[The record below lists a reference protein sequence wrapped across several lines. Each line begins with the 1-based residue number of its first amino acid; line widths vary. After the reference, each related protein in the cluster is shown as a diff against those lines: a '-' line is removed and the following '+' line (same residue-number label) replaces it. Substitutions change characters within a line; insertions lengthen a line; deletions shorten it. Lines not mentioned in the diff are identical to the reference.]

1 MWNLGIME
9 LHYIINLKVFYNGNN
24 IMNEIM
30 ISITF
35 KDNKTPISFDL
46 TKNTVFYGNNGRGKT
61 RVLKTIEL
69 LYGLAKTLDYDSLI
83 SQLNNLNLSNL
94 KINNNEHSTL
104 FSKYNDS
111 ISNDKERLN
120 AFLNKHKD
128 IFLMISRHL
137 SLTLN
142 SNIAH
147 PFMYNERLIKMLLNK
162 LNHISLSVSSINE
175 LQDLIVSIE
184 RIIIEEI
191 KFDERFKDRFSHEIE
206 ARSYPIKLLDMTR
219 YLKQQINR
227 MRFIITKK
235 DSDVREEL
243 EKEKEKVL
251 SSLGRKG
258 ARYLTVDSNF
268 ESEKIFKEISSHFI
282 KLNEQYVSYL
292 WREDINL
299 SDIKDKILKYKERF
313 YKFNSLMSKY
323 NNNIE
328 VEYNHLGNISFT
340 KDKSKVDF
348 LNLSSGEKRLIII
361 FLNLIFSE
369 EDIILIDEPEIS
381 LSIDYQN
388 KVIGHIMDIALE
400 ERKKIMIATHA
411 PYIYKDFT
419 SYSENNK
426 VKV

>member
-35 KDNKTPISFDL
+35 KDNKSPISFDL

-206 ARSYPIKLLDMTR
+206 TRSYPIKLLDMTR

-292 WREDINL
+292 WRKDINL

-328 VEYNHLGNISFT
+328 VEYNHLVNISFT
-340 KDKSKVDF
+340 K
-348 LNLSSGEKRLIII
+348 
-361 FLNLIFSE
+361 
-369 EDIILIDEPEIS
+369 
-381 LSIDYQN
+381 
-388 KVIGHIMDIALE
+388 
-400 ERKKIMIATHA
+400 
-411 PYIYKDFT
+411 
-419 SYSENNK
+419 
-426 VKV
+426 